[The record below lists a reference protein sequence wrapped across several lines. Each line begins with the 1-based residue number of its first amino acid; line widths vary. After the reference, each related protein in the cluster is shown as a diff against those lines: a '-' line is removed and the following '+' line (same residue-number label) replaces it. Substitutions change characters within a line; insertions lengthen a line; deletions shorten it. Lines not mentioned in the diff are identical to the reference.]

1 LLTMTPRQARPVT
14 IPAAPPIRLHP
25 VQQPLRVP
33 PSAPARLVVLA
44 SGTGSL
50 LASLLES
57 AVGDYPA
64 RVVAVGTDRDCPA
77 IEIAAAAT
85 VPTYT
90 VRLSDCPDR
99 EAWDGAITEATA
111 AHEPDLVVS
120 AGFMKILGPEFLSR
134 FPGRV
139 VNTHPALLPA
149 FPGTHAVRD
158 ALTYGVKVTG
168 CSVHLV
174 DSGTD
179 TGPILAQ
186 QAVPVLDDDDE
197 ATLHERIKVVE
208 RRLLVDVLET
218 LATRGVTWT
227 GRKATLG

>member
-1 LLTMTPRQARPVT
+1 VT
-14 IPAAPPIRLHP
+14 IVAVPPIRLHP

-57 AVGDYPA
+57 AVGDYPG

-77 IEIAAAAT
+77 LEIAAAAT

-90 VRLSDCPDR
+90 VRLSDCHDR
-99 EAWDGAITEATA
+99 EDWDAAITEATA

-120 AGFMKILGPEFLSR
+120 AGFMKILGREFLSR

-149 FPGTHAVRD
+149 FPGTHAVQE
-158 ALTYGVKVTG
+158 ALEYGVKVTG

-186 QAVPVLDDDDE
+186 QAVPVFDDDDE

-208 RRLLVDVLET
+208 RRLLVDVLEA